1 MAMKDNKRKDDKKD
15 MKGKKKKDCP
25 QEPLMPLLPGKKN
38 IGTNIKEME
47 LAGHPYRQALAA
59 ALNKA
64 YDSKNK
70 INKKERQ

>member
-1 MAMKDNKRKDDKKD
+1 
-15 MKGKKKKDCP
+15 
-25 QEPLMPLLPGKKN
+25 MPLLPGKKN